1 MDTNETTNNLK
12 KKKKKTTTTK
22 DTAYG
27 SSQRELKENAH

>member
-1 MDTNETTNNLK
+1 MKPLITK
-12 KKKKKTTTTK
+12 KTKNKKTTTTK